1 MTGYHVCA
9 LFLLLPSHPS
19 LLWYGCQSER
29 PICSVNHLMKNTG
42 STSICSLLKN
52 IKSRNKTEEFI
63 IFSEYYIYILKNK
76 DINIDFEYDVI
87 DKLVEKIC

>member
-1 MTGYHVCA
+1 M
-9 LFLLLPSHPS
+9 LFVEK
-19 LLWYGCQSER
+19 YKEQEQNR
-29 PICSVNHLMKNTG
+29 YK
-42 STSICSLLKN
+42 
-52 IKSRNKTEEFI
+52 EFI